1 MSPLQEELQKQNVV
15 DQLTWD
21 SSVNSNEVHVEA
33 VDGRIRLEGKVPN
46 YTAKLAAERDAYNV
60 IGVTEVENFLEVEFP
75 PAVTIPPD
83 REIESNIK
91 RMILLNA
98 RIASGD
104 ISVVVKDGVVTLSG
118 VVETIWEK
126 YEAEDVANS
135 AAGVVDVQNNL
146 EVILKEDIIDAD
158 IANDILATFQRSS
171 LIDENRLAVEVN
183 NGVVRLTGEAPTF
196 AAKREAYN
204 KALFT
209 QNVRDVIDDIVI
221 V

>member
-104 ISVVVKDGVVTLSG
+104 ISVTVKDGVVTLSG